1 MMLVFIES
9 PVNVVKNKKVN
20 SNDNQTGNNR
30 KTCKFYER
38 FDSMLESKPATRSPT
53 VINFHLSL

>member
-20 SNDNQTGNNR
+20 NNDNQTWNNR
-30 KTCKFYER
+30 KTCKL
-38 FDSMLESKPATRSPT
+38 FDFEYRSMYVCALEVCNDWNTYR
-53 VINFHLSL
+53 I